1 MGKKGKDKGA
11 SITDGMTPECVGPP
25 SVAPP
30 PSAPPP
36 LGEWLPP
43 PPQACQGDPAHL
55 EG

>member
-11 SITDGMTPECVGPP
+11 SITDGMNPECVGPP

-36 LGEWLPP
+36 LGEWLPAPSP
-43 PPQACQGDPAHL
+43 PPGMPR
-55 EG
+55 